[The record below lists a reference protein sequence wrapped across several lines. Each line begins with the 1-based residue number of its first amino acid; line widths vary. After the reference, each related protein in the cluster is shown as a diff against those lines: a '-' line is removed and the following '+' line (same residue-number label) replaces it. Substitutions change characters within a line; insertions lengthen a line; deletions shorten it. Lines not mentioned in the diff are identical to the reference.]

1 MTPEL
6 KLKEVKVMPIKPERQ
21 YRSMTMTVQPQSEK
35 LIDCECYVEGYAAN
49 FERYKLYDDG
59 DSSVYEQF
67 RKENFEGV
75 DLSDVIMQYNH
86 QGEVFARCKN
96 GSLIV
101 RLDDKGLF
109 IAADLGQTQRGK
121 EVYEMIEKSMIDK
134 MSWSFIPKG
143 MHFDSKTRTITYS
156 GIKKIFDVSAVSIPA
171 NDTTDIHVKSFVDGE
186 IDKAMQE
193 LHRREA
199 LKLKIKIKTILG
211 GF

>member
-1 MTPEL
+1 
-6 KLKEVKVMPIKPERQ
+6 MPVKPERQ

-35 LIDCECYVEGYAAN
+35 LIDSDYYVEGYAAN
-49 FERYKLYDDG
+49 YERYLLWEDG
-59 DSSVYEQF
+59 ASSVYEQF
-67 RKENFEGV
+67 TRENFEGV

-101 RLDDKGLF
+101 RTDDKGLF

-121 EVYEMIEKSMIDK
+121 EVYEMIAKGMIDK
-134 MSWSFIPKG
+134 MSWSFIPEG
-143 MHFDSKTRTITYS
+143 MHFDSKTRTVTYS

-186 IDKAMQE
+186 ITKAMQE

-199 LKLKIKIKTILG
+199 EILRLKIKAILG
-211 GF
+211 GM

>member
-1 MTPEL
+1 
-6 KLKEVKVMPIKPERQ
+6 MPVKPERQ
-21 YRSMTMTVQPQSEK
+21 YRSMSMTVQPQSEK
-35 LIDCECYVEGYAAN
+35 LIDTDYYVEGYAAN
-49 FERYKLYDDG
+49 YERYLLWEDG
-59 DSSVYEQF
+59 ASSVYEQF
-67 RKENFEGV
+67 TRENFEGV

-101 RLDDKGLF
+101 RIDDKGLF

-121 EVYEMIEKSMIDK
+121 EVYEMISKGMIDK
-134 MSWSFIPKG
+134 MSWSFIPEG
-143 MHFDSKTRTITYS
+143 MHFDSKTRTVTYS

-186 IDKAMQE
+186 ITKAVQE

-199 LKLKIKIKTILG
+199 EILRLKIKAILG
-211 GF
+211 GM

>member
-1 MTPEL
+1 
-6 KLKEVKVMPIKPERQ
+6 MPIKPERQ
-21 YRSMTMTVQPQSEK
+21 YRSMSMTVQPKSEK
-35 LIDCECYVEGYAAN
+35 LIDTDYYVEGYAAN
-49 FERYKLYDDG
+49 FERYKLWDDG

-67 RKENFEGV
+67 TRENFEGV

-109 IAADLGQTQRGK
+109 IAADLGRTQKGK
-121 EVYEMIEKSMIDK
+121 EVYEMISKGMIDK
-134 MSWSFIPKG
+134 MSWSFIPEG
-143 MHFDSKTRTITYS
+143 MHFDSKTRTVTYS

-171 NDTTDIHVKSFVDGE
+171 NDTTDIHARSLIDGE
-186 IDKAMQE
+186 IKKAAQE
-193 LHRREA
+193 LRHREA
-199 LKLKIKIKTILG
+199 LKLQIKIKTILG

>member
-1 MTPEL
+1 
-6 KLKEVKVMPIKPERQ
+6 MPVKPERQ
-21 YRSMTMTVQPQSEK
+21 YRSMSMTVQPQSEK
-35 LIDCECYVEGYAAN
+35 LIDTDYYVEGYAAN
-49 FERYKLYDDG
+49 YERYLLWEDG
-59 DSSVYEQF
+59 ASSVYEQF
-67 RKENFEGV
+67 TRENFEGV

-101 RLDDKGLF
+101 RTDDKGLF

-121 EVYEMIEKSMIDK
+121 EVYEMISKGMIDK
-134 MSWSFIPKG
+134 MSWSFIPEG
-143 MHFDSKTRTITYS
+143 MHFDSKTRTVTYS

-186 IDKAMQE
+186 ITKAVQE

-199 LKLKIKIKTILG
+199 EILRLKIKAILG
-211 GF
+211 GM

>member
-1 MTPEL
+1 
-6 KLKEVKVMPIKPERQ
+6 MPVKPERQ
-21 YRSMTMTVQPQSEK
+21 YRSMSMTVQPQSEK
-35 LIDCECYVEGYAAN
+35 LIDTDYYVEGYAAN
-49 FERYKLYDDG
+49 YERYKLWDDG

-67 RKENFEGV
+67 TRENFEGV

-101 RLDDKGLF
+101 RIDDKGLF
-109 IAADLGQTQRGK
+109 IAADLGQTARGK
-121 EVYEMIEKSMIDK
+121 EVYEMISKGMIDK
-134 MSWSFIPKG
+134 MSWSFIPEG
-143 MHFDSKTRTITYS
+143 MHFDSKTRTVTYS

-186 IDKAMQE
+186 ITKAMQE

-199 LKLKIKIKTILG
+199 EILRLKIKTILG
-211 GF
+211 GM